1 MLTISPD
8 NCPQFNFSPTTQ
20 KGDELIRILVK
31 PQHRIKRSTS
41 G

>member
-1 MLTISPD
+1 MLTLSLPS
-8 NCPQFNFSPTTQ
+8 CPQFNFSPITQ